1 MKPEVQ
7 GHEGDDRDDREHD
20 TDQCG
25 EKIQSDP
32 CENDNRAGV
41 VGDIIIVHNTPPLLA
56 PDVQEQVVGDR
67 VEHEYEQDTDRC
79 GEKVQGDKWEYNNR
93 AGVVRDRIMCTMCCR
108 TRRKAQ

>member
-67 VEHEYEQDTDRC
+67 VEHEYRMHQ
-79 GEKVQGDKWEYNNR
+79 YIIMPSS
-93 AGVVRDRIMCTMCCR
+93 RILWYQFHLDCSSPYHGWLCQQAAWC
-108 TRRKAQ
+108 ADF